1 MSTDRAPS
9 SALTSFVVASRYLPV
24 YIALVLLV
32 TVAAIW
38 APAAL
43 GTVPLRAVAP
53 YGAVLAS
60 RWG

>member
-1 MSTDRAPS
+1 MSTSRAPS

-43 GTVPLRAVAP
+43 GSVPL
-53 YGAVLAS
+53 LS
-60 RWG
+60 LIHI